1 MLLNGKKALV
11 TGGSRG
17 IGKEM
22 VRRFLEEGADVWYV
36 STRESPHAEEL
47 QDTASSLGRTVTWKQ
62 GDVGN
67 EEQVKSIVED
77 VLKEAGGLDILVNNA
92 GITRDGLIFR
102 MSVEDWEQVMKI
114 NLQSAFLFCRPIAR
128 QMVKQK
134 GGSIINV
141 SSVVGVHG
149 NGGQCNY
156 SASKAG
162 LIGLTKSL
170 AKEIASRGVRVNALA
185 PGFIETSMTDSLG
198 DDVKSK
204 LAEAIPMGRIG
215 GPTDVADTAV
225 FLGSD
230 LSGYITGQVIGIDG
244 GMGM

>member
-1 MLLNGKKALV
+1 MLLEGKKALV

-17 IGKEM
+17 IGKEI
-22 VRRFLEEGADVWYV
+22 VTRFLSEGADVWFV
-36 STRESPHAEEL
+36 STKESPHAGEI
-47 QDTASSLGRTVTWKQ
+47 QDLAASVGRKAVWKQ
-62 GDVGN
+62 GDVGD
-67 EEQVKSIVED
+67 ED
-77 VLKEAGGLDILVNNA
+77 SVSSVVSEVLEEAGRLDILVNNA

-102 MSVEDWEQVMKI
+102 MSREDWERVMKI
-114 NLQSAFLFCRPIAR
+114 NLESAFFFCRPIAR

-134 GGSIINV
+134 GGSIINI

-185 PGFIETSMTDSLG
+185 PGFIGTAMTEALSEE
-198 DDVKSK
+198 VKAK
-204 LAEAIPMGRIG
+204 LLESIPLGRIG
-215 GPTDVADTAV
+215 DPKDVADAAV

-230 LSGYITGQVIGIDG
+230 LSGYITGQVLGIDG
-244 GMGM
+244 GMGA

>member
-1 MLLNGKKALV
+1 MMLEGKKALV

-17 IGKEM
+17 IGKEI
-22 VRRFLEEGADVWYV
+22 VTRFLSEGADVWFV
-36 STRESPHAEEL
+36 STRESAHMEEI
-47 QDTASSLGRTVTWKQ
+47 QAVASAAGRTVTWKQ
-62 GDVGN
+62 GDVGD
-67 EEQVKSIVED
+67 ED
-77 VLKEAGGLDILVNNA
+77 RVGEITAEVLSEAGRVDILVNNA

-102 MSVEDWEQVMKI
+102 MSREDWEQVMRI
-114 NLQSAFLFCRPIAR
+114 NLESAFLFCRPLAR

-141 SSVVGVHG
+141 SSIVGVRG

-198 DDVKSK
+198 DDIKQK
-204 LAEAIPMGRIG
+204 LAEGIPMGHIG
-215 GPTDVADTAV
+215 RPVDVAEAAV

-230 LSGYITGQVIGIDG
+230 MSVYITGQVIGIDG
-244 GMGM
+244 GMGI